1 MRRLPALRVA
11 LWLAVMLCAA
21 FIVARARYTAD
32 LSAFLPRAPS
42 ARQAL
47 LVDQLREGPA
57 SRLLLM
63 GIDGGD
69 ADARTQLSVALVR
82 KLQGDPAFMSISNGE
97 ALYGQREREILF
109 EHRYLLSE
117 TVTPQRFTVAGLNA
131 AIDDTIALLATPAGV
146 LAKSLLTRDPTGEFL
161 QVLDQLD
168 RSARPRSVSGVWV
181 SPDGKR
187 ALLIASLRASGSDID
202 AAEGALRSVR
212 AAFAETQRTAD
223 NVAARNAQLLI
234 SGPPLFEVTS
244 RATIRQEAVRLSIV
258 STALIVSLL
267 LSVYRSVT
275 VLLLGLLPVVC
286 GALVGIAAVALGFG
300 AVHGI
305 TLAFGITLIGEAVD
319 YSIYLF
325 VQSRRSPQEA
335 AQTKRQDSAL
345 WRTILLGLMTSVFG
359 FASLLPSAFPG
370 LAQLG
375 LYSVAG
381 LIAAAAVTRFVL
393 PALMP
398 LRLRIRDLTP
408 LGQRTAGI
416 FMRLRKW
423 RWALGV
429 VALLAAA
436 LLYGQRNVLWNRDL
450 AALSPTPQ
458 AAQVL
463 DAELRT
469 ALGAPDAIDFVVV
482 SGPDLESAL
491 HGSEQIARALNA
503 LTAQHVIGGFDSP
516 ARYLPSVATQ
526 AARRAS
532 LPDAAQLRER
542 LHEATAKLG
551 VRAERLEPF
560 IDDVARARAAPLL
573 ALQDLRGTSLEAG
586 VDALLM
592 HQANRWSALLPLHP
606 ARPGM
611 LPSAADLQRVSA
623 AVERAAPGG
632 QAVLLNLKSESDAM
646 YSGYLSEALRLS
658 EAGLAAIVVLLL
670 VTLRSPARVARVI
683 APLLL
688 AVLVVAAAI
697 LVSGRSLTILHLIG
711 MLLIVAVGSN
721 YALFFDRAAA
731 DHAGGASPLTVASL
745 LVANA
750 ATVLGFGVL
759 AFSRVPVLAAL
770 GTTVA
775 PGTLLAL
782 LFAAALSRPAFAGS
796 SAG

>member
-1 MRRLPALRVA
+1 MTRHSALRIA
-11 LWLAVMLCAA
+11 LWLAVMLCAT
-21 FIVARARYTAD
+21 FIVIRARYTAD

-69 ADARTQLSVALVR
+69 AGARRQLSMALAQ
-82 KLQGDPAFMSISNGE
+82 KLQRDPAIVSVSNGE
-97 ALYGQREREILF
+97 ALTGERESEFIL

-117 TVTPQRFTVAGLNA
+117 TVTPQRFTVEGLNA
-131 AIDDTIALLATPAGV
+131 AIDDTVALLATPAGV
-146 LAKSLLTRDPTGEFL
+146 FAKSLLPRDPTGEFL

-168 RSARPRSVSGVWV
+168 RTARPRTFSGIWI
-181 SPDGKR
+181 SPDGNR
-187 ALLIASLRASGSDID
+187 ALLVASLRASGSDID
-202 AAEGALRSVR
+202 AAEHAIQSVR
-212 AAFAETQRTAD
+212 AAFAEAQQTLD
-223 NVAARNAQLLI
+223 SVGARQAQLLI
-234 SGPPLFEVTS
+234 SGPPQFAVMS

-258 STALIVSLL
+258 STFLIVSLL
-267 LSVYRSVT
+267 LSVYRSLK

-325 VQSRRSPQEA
+325 VQSGASPQA
-335 AQTKRQDSAL
+335 AAHAKRRDSVL
-345 WRTILLGLMTSVFG
+345 WRTILLGLLTSVIG

-381 LIAAAAVTRFVL
+381 LIAAAAITRFVL
-393 PALMP
+393 PVLLP
-398 LRLRIRDLTP
+398 RSLRIRDLTP
-408 LGQRTAGI
+408 LGERTGRI
-416 FMRLRKW
+416 FARLRRW
-423 RWALGV
+423 RWLLGV
-429 VALLAAA
+429 IALLAAG
-436 LLYGQRNVLWNRDL
+436 LLYGQRNELWSRDL
-450 AALSPTPQ
+450 AGLSPTPERAQ
-458 AAQVL
+458 AL
-463 DAELRT
+463 DVELR
-469 ALGAPDAIDFVVV
+469 AGLGAPDAIDFVVV
-482 SGPDLESAL
+482 SGPDMETVLRRSEHVAAAL
-491 HGSEQIARALNA
+491 DA

-516 ARYLPSVATQ
+516 TRYLPSVATQ

-532 LPDAAQLRER
+532 LPDAMQLRAR
-542 LHEATAKLG
+542 LREATAKLG
-551 VRAERLEPF
+551 VRADRLEPF
-560 IDDVARARAAPLL
+560 VDDVTHARAGPLL

-586 VDALLM
+586 VDALMM
-592 HQANRWSALLPLHP
+592 HQTGRWSALMPLR
-606 ARPGM
+606 AAQSGM
-611 LPSAADLQRVSA
+611 LPAAADLQKVSV
-623 AVERAAPGG
+623 AVERAAPGE
-632 QAVLLNLKSESDAM
+632 ALLLNLKTESDAM

-670 VTLRSPARVARVI
+670 VALRSPARVARVV

-688 AVLVVAAAI
+688 AVLAVAAAI
-697 LVSGRSLTILHLIG
+697 LASGRSLTILHLIG

-721 YALFFDRAAA
+721 YALFFDRTAA
-731 DHAGGASPLTVASL
+731 DHTGASSPLTVASL

-775 PGTLLAL
+775 PGALLAL
-782 LFAAALSRPAFAGS
+782 VFAAALSRPAFS
-796 SAG
+796 SSSN